1 MKHRSWDQ
9 RLRLV
14 SNWVIARTFDDVRST
29 GYEDLGQAHVLLFRR
44 PSMHG
49 RRPTAIAETMQITKQ
64 SVNELLGH
72 LEDRGYLTRA
82 VDPSDRRARIVRLT
96 RRGRALER
104 TVIDASGQA
113 DRDLAK
119 MLGAV
124 RFRRLRA
131 DLDEIVRLTG
141 MEPATSSAPGQAGAA
156 ISASSAASK

>member
-1 MKHRSWDQ
+1 MVLVGGCAGTGSDGAPGQPTGARPVSRAEAIAEMEANSARADRGNKNVRYPDHVPSTPTDEAPFVGS

-72 LEDRGYLTRA
+72 LEDRGYLTRGWIL
-82 VDPSDRRARIVRLT
+82 RIA
-96 RRGRALER
+96 GP
-104 TVIDASGQA
+104 ASCASPG
-113 DRDLAK
+113 
-119 MLGAV
+119 GA
-124 RFRRLRA
+124 A
-131 DLDEIVRLTG
+131 
-141 MEPATSSAPGQAGAA
+141 PSSAP
-156 ISASSAASK
+156 